1 MLARLAALMSG
12 TALVAAA
19 CCVLPMVLV
28 LLGVGGAW
36 GAIVARAAVPAPWL
50 VAVSVVL
57 VVAAWLAALRT
68 RPPRGGRATLAL
80 ATVAAAAAWTV
91 WAHEATLNDWL
102 ITLM

>member
-28 LLGVGGAW
+28 LLGLGGAW
-36 GAIVARAAVPAPWL
+36 LAIFARAAALAPWI
-50 VAVSVVL
+50 VAASVVL

-68 RPPRGGRATLAL
+68 RRPRRVGATLVL
-80 ATVAAAAAWTV
+80 ATAATAAAWAG
-91 WAHEATLNDWL
+91 WAYEAALNEWL
-102 ITLM
+102 IILM